1 MGREVLDVDV
11 SQTKELVG
19 QLRSE
24 ADHAIRQWTTWL
36 GIGSGGGAI
45 AILSF
50 AAALPDPDR
59 ALFLLAPSL
68 AAFLLG
74 IVSAGPAVLLLGVEL
89 LAASAHFAAAH
100 NRDSIQAAVSKMP
113 FAIASPQAMADRMNA
128 SRDKLVAQGDEEH
141 DVAEKAWI
149 EKGRWRF
156 ARRVLTTV
164 SAVSFVVGAG
174 YPLVL
179 IAQQVPFKIVELK
192 R

>member
-1 MGREVLDVDV
+1 MVDVDV

-45 AILSF
+45 AVLSF

-68 AAFLLG
+68 SAFLIG
-74 IVSAGPAVLLLGVEL
+74 IVSAGPAVLLLGAEL

-100 NRDSIQAAVSKMP
+100 NRDSIQAAISKMP
-113 FAIASPQAMADRMNA
+113 FAIASPKAMADRMNA
-128 SRDKLVAQGDEEH
+128 PRDKLAVQGDEEH
-141 DVAEKAWI
+141 EIAERAWV
-149 EKGRWRF
+149 EKSRWRF
-156 ARRVLTTV
+156 ARRALTTV
-164 SAVSFVVGAG
+164 SAISFVVGAG

-179 IAQQVPFKIVELK
+179 IAQQVHFNVVELK